1 MKAIAIEKLLKGL
14 SDNFLN
20 SIKDEELREE
30 VKNNFFIAGGCIP
43 SMMLN
48 EFVNDFDIYFTN
60 EATALKIRAYYENTI
75 LPGSNTHP
83 SYSVKIDFPFTKVTY
98 EEEVKKN
105 SFLPLFISPQAITL
119 TDKVQ
124 LITKFYGEPKD
135 VVENF
140 DWAHLKSYFKYPKLF
155 IHDSTYRLINE
166 KELIYTGSKYPLSSF
181 LRTRK
186 YIKKG
191 WTISAKESLKIA
203 LEMAKYDLTDLKVLR
218 DQLMGVD
225 PIYMLSVLK
234 EIEDKEWEID
244 SLIEK
249 LSNLEGFDL

>member
-20 SIKDEELREE
+20 SIKDEILKEE

-48 EFVNDFDIYFTN
+48 EFVSDFDIYFTN
-60 EATALKIRAYYENTI
+60 KETADKIREYYKGNI
-75 LPGSNTHP
+75 
-83 SYSVKIDFPFTKVTY
+83 VFPVMMNYTVETTDEFTKIKY
-98 EEEVKKN
+98 NEEVKKN
-105 SFLPLFISPQAITL
+105 SFLPIFISPQAITL

-155 IHDSTYRLINE
+155 INDSTYRLINE
-166 KELIYTGSKYPLSSF
+166 KELIYTGSRYPLSSF

-203 LEMAKYDLTDLKVLR
+203 LELAKYDLTDLIVLR

-225 PIYMLSVLK
+225 PLYMLSVLK
-234 EIEDKEWEID
+234 EIEGKKWEID
-244 SLIEK
+244 ELIEK
-249 LSNLEGFDL
+249 LDNLKGFDL

>member
-20 SIKDEELREE
+20 SIKDETLKEE

-48 EFVNDFDIYFTN
+48 EFVSDFDIYFTN
-60 EATALKIRAYYENTI
+60 KETADKIREYYFKLI
-75 LPGSNTHP
+75 LPGSNSHP
-83 SYSVKIDFPFTKVTY
+83 PYNVKVEGEFYKITY
-98 EEEVKKN
+98 NEEVKKN
-105 SFLPLFISPQAITL
+105 SFLPIFISLQAITL

-203 LEMAKYDLTDLKVLR
+203 LELAKYDLTDLIVLR

-225 PIYMLSVLK
+225 PLYMLSVLK
-234 EIEDKEWEID
+234 EIEGKKWE
-244 SLIEK
+244 SM
-249 LSNLEGFDL
+249 N

>member
-1 MKAIAIEKLLKGL
+1 
-14 SDNFLN
+14 
-20 SIKDEELREE
+20 
-30 VKNNFFIAGGCIP
+30 
-43 SMMLN
+43 
-48 EFVNDFDIYFTN
+48 
-60 EATALKIRAYYENTI
+60 
-75 LPGSNTHP
+75 THP